1 MANGSSVYELSS
13 RRVPMEAYDVV
24 VVGGGPAGC
33 AAAAAAARDGARTL
47 LVESANCLGGM
58 GTSGLL
64 NQWMSFTDWNRLI
77 IRGYAEWI
85 FNTCKSAIPHAPA
98 LDCQPI
104 DTELLKR
111 VYDELVTSA
120 GAEIRFHT
128 QLASVETDKATGDV
142 SAVLLASKA
151 GLRAVTAKVYVDGTG
166 DGDLAAWAGAPFHS
180 GDEAG
185 ETMPTTLCF
194 TLTNVDMY
202 AYQHGPWLHPTVMN
216 AILASKK
223 FPDIPDDFLVPVVV
237 GPGMIGCNAGHQW
250 EVDPS
255 KPETVTR
262 AILQGRRTAKAFR
275 DALAEFHPQAFANA
289 HLAITASALGV
300 RETRRIVGDHILTLD
315 DYYARRG
322 FDDEI
327 CRNAY
332 YIDIHPRRG
341 EKHGAVHADYK
352 QFDRGETHSIPYRC
366 LTPKGLRNVLV
377 AGRCISCDRPVQAAI
392 RIMPVCLGTGE
403 AAGAAAAMACN
414 ASTPD
419 VHAVDTTALCRRLV
433 AAGAFLPEAKVSKPE

>member
-1 MANGSSVYELSS
+1 MSTYELSS
-13 RRVPMEAYDVV
+13 RRLPLETYDVV

-33 AAAAAAARDGARTL
+33 TAAAAAARDGARTL
-47 LVESANCLGGM
+47 LVEATNCLGGM
-58 GTSGLL
+58 GTAGLL
-64 NQWMSFTDWNRLI
+64 NQWMSFGDWNRLI

-85 FNTCKSAIPHAPA
+85 FNTCKAAIPHAPP

-120 GAEIRFHT
+120 GAEVRFHT
-128 QLASVETDKATGDV
+128 QLASVETHAGDV
-142 SAVLLASKA
+142 TAVLLASKA
-151 GLRAVTAKVYVDGTG
+151 GLQAVKAKVYVDGTG
-166 DGDLAAWAGAPFHS
+166 DGDLAAWAGAQFHA
-180 GDEAG
+180 GDETG

-194 TLTNVDMY
+194 TLTNVDLY
-202 AYQHGPWLHPTVMN
+202 AYQYGPAMWRTVID

-223 FPDIPDDFLVPVVV
+223 YPDIPDDFLVSAVV
-237 GPGMIGCNAGHQW
+237 GPGAIGCNAGHQW

-255 KPETVTR
+255 KPETITR
-262 AILQGRRTAKAFR
+262 ATLQGRKTAQAFR
-275 DALAEFHPQAFANA
+275 DALAEFHPRAFGNA
-289 HLAITASALGV
+289 HLTVTASALGV
-300 RETRRIVGDHILTLD
+300 RETRRIVGDHILTID
-315 DYYARRG
+315 DYYSRKG

-332 YIDIHPRRG
+332 YIDIHPKRG

-352 QFDRGETHSIPYRC
+352 QFERGETHSIPYRC

-403 AAGAAAAMACN
+403 AAGAAAALACK
-414 ASTPD
+414 AKTPD
-419 VHAVDTTALCRRLV
+419 VHTIDTPALCRRLIQ
-433 AAGAFLPEAKVSKPE
+433 AGAFLPEAKV